1 MVLFTW
7 NSYGGKKLILRN
19 LTKTGIYA
27 LLLPSYFIL
36 SCVFNQLLIILIPNV
51 YVNMPYFAAER
62 STHAVFSKQERQLQK
77 RKHMVS
83 SVTSWR
89 I

>member
-27 LLLPSYFIL
+27 LLYPLIL
-36 SCVFNQLLIILIPNV
+36 FFHVFLINYWSLILYV
-51 YVNMPYFAAER
+51 YVNMPYFAAES
-62 STHAVFSKQERQLQK
+62 STHAVFSK
-77 RKHMVS
+77 
-83 SVTSWR
+83 
-89 I
+89 